1 MSSIPVEAAKR
12 VAEDFDYDQVVIV
25 ARKVGEGE
33 HVTTYGKDS
42 DNSSVAARIGAY
54 LKQRVMGWTEEPID
68 MVLHCPQCMTQHI
81 DGPDARHYENY
92 HPGGLT
98 LWTNPPHRSH
108 LCAECGHIWRP
119 ADVPTNGVAAIKTR
133 GRNDS

>member
-42 DNSSVAARIGAY
+42 DNCSVAARIGAY

-81 DGPDARHYENY
+81 DRPVGQFY
-92 HPGGLT
+92 PGMTADESAAQNKAYGH
-98 LWTNPPHRSH
+98 WDNPPHRSH
-108 LCAECGHIWRP
+108 LC